1 MTRSLQTRL
10 LVGMIGGMLLLLTA
24 FSFTLYAVISRALV
38 NRFDA
43 ALLSTAQMLAASVEV
58 DGNDIELEL
67 EAQQIALLND
77 PERPMFYQIW
87 RPDGQIIAKSPALGT
102 NDLAHLECSPDEPA
116 FEASRRRN
124 GRPER
129 SVALKFMPGF
139 DDEAGSQPGGDRIL
153 SLVVTRDAGDLRAE
167 LSFLRW
173 LLLLTSIAVVT
184 VSILISAIVV
194 RRGLVPLN
202 TIAGEIGAITEED
215 LSARIG
221 DADVPTEI
229 MPIRDKLNTLL
240 SRLEAAFDRERRF
253 TADVAHELRTPLA
266 GMRSAMEVTLA
277 RERDIPEY
285 ESALRDCLTIVA
297 SMQTMVENLLM
308 IARLEA
314 GQVSFR
320 AEQILLAELV
330 NVCWRPF
337 AQNAERHR
345 ITFENCIQKGM
356 AVHSDVENLSMV
368 LSNVLGNAAE
378 YTDHAGRIRVTG
390 NRTNH
395 CAEVAVANTGCSLT
409 AEHVLQVFDCFW
421 RADPSRK
428 DAGVHCGLGLALVQ
442 RIVKALGG
450 TTSVDVQPGGIFMVR
465 LTVPD
470 TTHVH

>member
-1 MTRSLQTRL
+1 
-10 LVGMIGGMLLLLTA
+10 MIGGMLLLLAA
-24 FSFTLYAVISRALV
+24 FGLTLYALISRALI
-38 NRFDA
+38 NQFDA
-43 ALLSTAQMLAASVEV
+43 ALLSTAQMLAASVEI
-58 DGNDIELEL
+58 DGNDVELEM
-67 EAQQIALLND
+67 EAQQIPELND

-87 RPDGQIIAKSPALGT
+87 RHDGQVVAKSPALGK

-116 FEASRRRN
+116 FEASRGRN

-129 SVALKFMPGF
+129 SVALEFLPGI
-139 DDEAGSQPGGDRIL
+139 DDEAHSQPSRDRIL
-153 SLVVTRDAGDLRAE
+153 SLVVTRDAGDLHAE

-173 LLLLTSIAVVT
+173 LLLLTSIAVIAL
-184 VSILISAIVV
+184 SILIAAVV
-194 RRGLVPLN
+194 VQRGLVPLN

-229 MPIRDKLNTLL
+229 VPIRDRLNTLL

-277 RERDIPEY
+277 RARDIPEY
-285 ESALRDCLTIVA
+285 ESALRDCLTIVG

-320 AEQILLAELV
+320 AVRIVLAELV
-330 NVCWRPF
+330 DSCWRPF
-337 AQNAERHR
+337 AEDAENRQ
-345 ITFENCIQKGM
+345 ITFENRIQRGV
-356 AVHSDVENLSMV
+356 AVNSDVENLSMV

-378 YTDHAGRIRVTG
+378 YTDHAGRIWVTG
-390 NRTNH
+390 NRTND
-395 CAEVAVANTGCSLT
+395 CVEVAVANTGCSLT
-409 AEHVLQVFDCFW
+409 AEQVSQVFDCFW
-421 RADPSRK
+421 RGDPSRK
-428 DAGVHCGLGLALVQ
+428 DAGVHCGLGMALVQ

-450 TTSVDVQPGGIFMVR
+450 AASVGVQPGGIFTVR
-465 LTVPD
+465 LTLPD
-470 TTHVH
+470 TMQRC